1 MKSLAHPFSPSLTP
15 AFVPPDKQTKKFSV
29 QYGRLEMQR
38 IAHKYGAFGLTAS
51 IVVHLLIIGGYL
63 LNNYLQEDED
73 IPTVHVRLLKYSQL
87 GPPPSIMDAP
97 TAPSLGVAAEAAK
110 PTVGI
115 PVPVPDAEVSPEQ
128 TIATQTEMSAI
139 QAPGSGEGV
148 GTGTSVV
155 QQDVKI
161 EDEDENPPDFV
172 AVEKLPV
179 LIKAVKPEYPE
190 LARRAMVEGTV
201 YVKVLVDK
209 EGKPKKPSVVKS
221 DADIFNDPALAAA
234 LQCMFTPAVMNNG
247 PVAVWTTIPFH
258 FKLNK

>member
-1 MKSLAHPFSPSLTP
+1 MKSIAQI
-15 AFVPPDKQTKKFSV
+15 VPPSMMPGSLKDNAKLTV
-29 QYGRLEMQR
+29 RYGRQEIQG
-38 IAHKYGAFGLTAS
+38 IAHKYAMWGLMVS
-51 IVVHLLIIGGYL
+51 IGVHLTIIGGYL
-63 LNNYLQEDED
+63 LNTYLQSDED
-73 IPTVHVRLLKYSQL
+73 APMVHVRILKYSQL

-97 TAPSLGVAAEAAK
+97 SAPSLGVAAEAAK

-139 QAPGSGEGV
+139 QAPSEGN
-148 GTGTSVV
+148 GTGAGSSVV

-161 EDEDENPPDFV
+161 DDEDENPPDFV

-190 LARRAMVEGTV
+190 LARRASVEGTV

-209 EGKPKKPSVVKS
+209 EGKPKKPSIVRS
-221 DADIFNDPALAAA
+221 DADIFNESALAAA